1 MVDLDTTLEQ
11 QFLDVAVG
19 QVVAQVQRT
28 ATMITSGGNRNP
40 ANADRGGRT
49 GRRRFES
56 FTVQACVA
64 QRGWQNTK
72 EKVRGVTE
80 RVMGAAHDG
89 GSTVQDR
96 TSNAVGT
103 VKDKTSDAVDT
114 VKDKAGDVATQ
125 IQQAPAA
132 ARRQTQGNPIA
143 AGLIAF
149 GAGLLAASLL
159 PATELE
165 KRAGRQVR
173 DHADELK
180 DFADQ
185 HDDKVDQAVDKAGDQ
200 VDKRTDSKLHRP
212 GGQGRRLRPAAHRPR
227 RHQQLSGQHHDA
239 PADSAGA
246 SLLIRRFRSRCRWTA
261 RARKRLLP

>member
-1 MVDLDTTLEQ
+1 VVEEPDRIRDDIELTRAQLAHNVDRLADK
-11 QFLDVAVG
+11 
-19 QVVAQVQRT
+19 
-28 ATMITSGGNRNP
+28 TSPTR
-40 ANADRGGRT
+40 
-49 GRRRFES
+49 
-56 FTVQACVA
+56 VA

-72 EKVRGVTE
+72 GKVRGVTE

-89 GSTVQDR
+89 GSTVQDK

-173 DHADELK
+173 DHADELVEPVR
-180 DFADQ
+180 APL
-185 HDDKVDQAVDKAGDQ
+185 
-200 VDKRTDSKLHRP
+200 TE
-212 GGQGRRLRPAAHRPR
+212 AA
-227 RHQQLSGQHHDA
+227 QDLG
-239 PADSAGA
+239 
-246 SLLIRRFRSRCRWTA
+246 A
-261 RARKRLLP
+261 RAKEAAVSVAETAKDAAQTTAQSAKDTVRS

>member
-1 MVDLDTTLEQ
+1 VVEEPDRIRDDIELTRAQLAHDVDRLADK
-11 QFLDVAVG
+11 
-19 QVVAQVQRT
+19 
-28 ATMITSGGNRNP
+28 TSPTR
-40 ANADRGGRT
+40 
-49 GRRRFES
+49 
-56 FTVQACVA
+56 VA

-173 DHADELK
+173 DHADELIEPVRGPLTET
-180 DFADQ
+180 A
-185 HDDKVDQAVDKAGDQ
+185 HDLG
-200 VDKRTDSKLHRP
+200 
-212 GGQGRRLRPAAHRPR
+212 
-227 RHQQLSGQHHDA
+227 
-239 PADSAGA
+239 DSAKEA
-246 SLLIRRFRSRCRWTA
+246 AYAVRDSAKDAAQNTA
-261 RARKRLLP
+261 QSATSTAKDTAAEVKQNVTSGSST